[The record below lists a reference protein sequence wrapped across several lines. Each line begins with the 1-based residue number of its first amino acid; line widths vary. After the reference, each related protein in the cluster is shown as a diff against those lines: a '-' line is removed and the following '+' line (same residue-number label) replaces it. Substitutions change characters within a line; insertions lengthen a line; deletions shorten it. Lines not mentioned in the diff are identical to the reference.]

1 MTASVPIEEKIR
13 AALVEAAGRNQS
25 LRRRQF
31 NKLMR
36 YKVEIQ
42 QLRQRNASFETIE
55 KILRQNSFHVSHETI
70 RVFYREVIEGKAVR
84 RKRRRKTTTRKEKQ
98 RAANKTKTWSIGEP
112 RIARIQ
118 NL

>member
-25 LRRRQF
+25 LRRPQF
-31 NKLMR
+31 NKLLR
-36 YKVEIQ
+36 YKEEIQ
-42 QLRQRNASFETIE
+42 QLRQRAASFETIE
-55 KILRQNSFHVSHETI
+55 KILRQNSLHVSHETI

-84 RKRRRKTTTRKEKQ
+84 RKRRRKITTRQGKR
-98 RAANKTKTWSIGEP
+98 RAANKARTWSIGEP

-118 NL
+118 KL